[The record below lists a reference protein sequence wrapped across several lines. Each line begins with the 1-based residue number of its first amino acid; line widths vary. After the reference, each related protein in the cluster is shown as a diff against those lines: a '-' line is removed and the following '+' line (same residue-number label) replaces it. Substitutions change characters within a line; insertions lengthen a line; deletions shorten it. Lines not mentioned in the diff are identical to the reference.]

1 MIMHA
6 MMMTRCYR
14 YAAGDGIM
22 ATYTASHLA
31 PSGRGLQRRRRHALC
46 VPDFMRVVI
55 YLYIF
60 PGYVLVSWFRVALKS
75 LVTPSIG
82 ERHKDESAVRAV
94 YTALTGNEPDI
105 PLSPIGRKTI
115 QYRLSLS
122 LSLSL

>member
-1 MIMHA
+1 
-6 MMMTRCYR
+6 
-14 YAAGDGIM
+14 
-22 ATYTASHLA
+22 
-31 PSGRGLQRRRRHALC
+31 
-46 VPDFMRVVI
+46 MRVVI
-55 YLYIF
+55 YIF
-60 PGYVLVSWFRVALKS
+60 PGYVLVSWSRVALKS

-82 ERHKDESAVRAV
+82 ERHKDERHFHLYVVRRAV